1 MGLADPVR
9 RALRSPALQD
19 ARMLVRRLQ
28 APKRA
33 LPDFL
38 IIGAQKSGTSS
49 LYRYL
54 AQHPQV
60 RESVLK
66 EVHYFDGGLEDGVDT
81 YALGER
87 WYRAHFPL
95 ASAMTPGRLTFEAS
109 PLYLLHP
116 LAAGR
121 IAGLLPRVKLVAIL
135 RDPTERALSHY
146 FHNVRD
152 NDRRRFKEDLDVQA
166 AMDAEDARLA
176 PVLAAGDY
184 KSEAYRAYSYKARGR
199 YLEQLERYFAHF
211 PRENLLVLTAEALF
225 ADPAATMARLCGFLG
240 LDQGQGRVDF
250 RAMNVGANRETVE
263 PAVRAALDGYF
274 APLNRALYAALGQDF
289 GQDLGWAR

>member
-1 MGLADPVR
+1 LAASRATAPTR
-9 RALRSPALQD
+9 R
-19 ARMLVRRLQ
+19 
-28 APKRA
+28 
-33 LPDFL
+33 
-38 IIGAQKSGTSS
+38 
-49 LYRYL
+49 
-54 AQHPQV
+54 
-60 RESVLK
+60 
-66 EVHYFDGGLEDGVDT
+66 LEDGVDT

-95 ASAMTPGRLTFEAS
+95 ASAMAPGRLTFEAS